1 MLGHHGLPVESRDIF
16 RWPLSRDEILALAGR
31 VPPHELF
38 SWRSP
43 TARARALRPGSL
55 SDDELIELLLEDP
68 RLTRRP
74 LIDAG
79 DRLIVGADATALA
92 ALARR

>member
-1 MLGHHGLPVESRDIF
+1 MLAHQGLPVESRDIF
-16 RWPLSRDEILALAGR
+16 RQPLSRDEILALIGR
-31 VPPHELF
+31 TPAYELF

-43 TARARALRPGSL
+43 TARARGLRPGTL
-55 SDDELIELLLEDP
+55 SDDELIDLMLEDP
-68 RLTRRP
+68 RLIRRP